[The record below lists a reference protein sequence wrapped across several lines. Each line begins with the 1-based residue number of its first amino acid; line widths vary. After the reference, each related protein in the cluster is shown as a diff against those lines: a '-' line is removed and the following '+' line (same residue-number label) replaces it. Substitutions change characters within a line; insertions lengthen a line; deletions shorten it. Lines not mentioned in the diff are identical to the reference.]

1 MTTLLDF
8 IKIARIQGVESY
20 CLVSADGRR
29 MAGNATHTD
38 TFCRDLAQLARK
50 SARATE
56 KTNPAPPASISIRG
70 PESSLIVIPVGGYT
84 LGITTASETPEGPLI
99 RDVLTFL
106 RRIRHQHTV
115 SQKS

>member
-1 MTTLLDF
+1 MTTILDF
-8 IKIARIQGVESY
+8 IKIARIKGVDSY

-29 MAGNATHTD
+29 MAGTPTHTD
-38 TFCRDLAQLARK
+38 TFCGDLARLARE

-56 KTNPAPPASISIRG
+56 KSDFPPPESVSIRG
-70 PESSLIVIPVGGYT
+70 PETSLIVIPVGGYT
-84 LGITTASETPEGPLI
+84 LGIITASETPEGPLVN
-99 RDVLTFL
+99 DVLAFL